1 MLQGAANMTEL
12 SSELTILLWAV
23 ALTFI
28 QLIISIL
35 GATQQLGLSALAGNR
50 ENMVPTSGWVG
61 RAQRAHVNMLENLVL
76 FAILVI
82 VAGLIG
88 VSNDLTILGSQ
99 LFIWGRLAYAVIYIL
114 GIPWLRTAVFLISI
128 LGMILIFLQLV

>member
-1 MLQGAANMTEL
+1 M
-12 SSELTILLWAV
+12 
-23 ALTFI
+23 
-28 QLIISIL
+28 
-35 GATQQLGLSALAGNR
+35 
-50 ENMVPTSGWVG
+50 
-61 RAQRAHVNMLENLVL
+61 L

-99 LFIWGRLAYAVIYIL
+99 LFFWGRLAYAVIYIV

>member
-1 MLQGAANMTEL
+1 MTEL
-12 SSELTILLWAV
+12 SSELTLLLWAV
-23 ALTFI
+23 GLTFI

-50 ENMVPTSGWVG
+50 ENIVPTSGWVG

-82 VAGLIG
+82 VARLIG
-88 VSNDLTILGSQ
+88 VSNDLAILGSQ

>member
-1 MLQGAANMTEL
+1 MTEL

-61 RAQRAHVNMLENLVL
+61 RAQNPCKY
-76 FAILVI
+76 
-82 VAGLIG
+82 AGKLGAFRNTRDRGKVIG
-88 VSNDLTILGSQ
+88 VSNDLTILGSR

>member
-1 MLQGAANMTEL
+1 MTEL
-12 SSELTILLWAV
+12 SSELTLLLWAV
-23 ALTFI
+23 GLTFI

-88 VSNDLTILGSQ
+88 ISNDLTILGSQ
-99 LFIWGRLAYAVIYIL
+99 LFFW
-114 GIPWLRTAVFLISI
+114 
-128 LGMILIFLQLV
+128 

>member
-1 MLQGAANMTEL
+1 MTEF
-12 SSELTILLWAV
+12 SSELTLLLLAV
-23 ALTFI
+23 GLTFI

-50 ENMVPTSGWVG
+50 ENMVPTNGWVG

-82 VAGLIG
+82 VARLIG

-99 LFIWGRLAYAVIYIL
+99 LFFCGPHINCLCKCFKKRYMLLFFWGGVKI
-114 GIPWLRTAVFLISI
+114 
-128 LGMILIFLQLV
+128 